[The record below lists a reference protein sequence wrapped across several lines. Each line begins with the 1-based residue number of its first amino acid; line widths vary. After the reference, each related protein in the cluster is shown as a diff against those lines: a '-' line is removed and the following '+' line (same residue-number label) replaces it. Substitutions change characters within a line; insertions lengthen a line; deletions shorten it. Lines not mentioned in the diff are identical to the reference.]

1 MSAGGAIFL
10 DRDGVININRID
22 HVKCWD
28 EFEFMPGVLESIA
41 TLTRT
46 GLPIFIVTNQAIVNR
61 GTVTAATIEA
71 IHERM
76 IAEIEATGGK
86 IQKVY
91 YCPHDNHES
100 CTCRKPEPG
109 MLQQAAAEFDIDL
122 SQSYMVG
129 DAWTDVQAGLRAG
142 TSSIMVMTGRG
153 IQYMANCLLEYSVR
167 VGVAC
172 DLADAT
178 LMILSALRGEAIHS
192 TPRLRRSFHMALHP
206 QELLIL

>member
-1 MSAGGAIFL
+1 MGARGAIFL
-10 DRDGVININRID
+10 DRDGVINVNRTD
-22 HVKCWD
+22 HVKNWD
-28 EFEFMPGVLESIA
+28 EFEFIPGALDSIR
-41 TLTRT
+41 TLSAT

-61 GTVTAATIEA
+61 GTVTACHIDE
-71 IHERM
+71 IHAQM
-76 IAEIEATGGK
+76 ITEIEKAGGAIK
-86 IQKVY
+86 KVY
-91 YCPHDNHES
+91 FCPHDNHES

-109 MLQQAAAEFDIDL
+109 MLLQAAQEFDIDL
-122 SQSYMVG
+122 TQSYMVG

-153 IQYMANCLLEYSVR
+153 MQFITNCLLEYSVR
-167 VGVAC
+167 VGVAV